1 MRHRIVL
8 AFLMVAAVSACSS
21 MTNSPYSS
29 SRMGPTDAY
38 RASSYRDNYGFYT
51 APSAY
56 APALDEKRKIDEQD
70 CSKPLSENDG
80 NLRCK

>member
-1 MRHRIVL
+1 MAIRLAL
-8 AFLMVAAVSACSS
+8 AFLMVAAAAACSS
-21 MTNSPYSS
+21 TASSPYST

-38 RASSYRDNYGFYT
+38 RASTYRDNYGFYT

-56 APALDEKRKIDEQD
+56 APPLDPKRKIAEQD
-70 CSKPLSENDG
+70 CSVPLTDDTG